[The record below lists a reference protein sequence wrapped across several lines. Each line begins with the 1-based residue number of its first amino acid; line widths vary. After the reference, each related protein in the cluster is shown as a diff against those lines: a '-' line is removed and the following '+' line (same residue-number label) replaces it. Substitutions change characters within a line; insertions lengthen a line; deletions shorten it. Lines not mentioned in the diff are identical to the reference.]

1 MEVREVSIER
11 KLRNEVNKL
20 GGLCFKFNSGVT
32 GVPDRIIIYNGKTI
46 FVETKKPKGGKI
58 SNKQKYWLNEISKRK
73 VEAITIFTHE
83 EIEVFIERLIG
94 ND

>member
-1 MEVREVSIER
+1 METREVSIER
-11 KLRNEVNKL
+11 KLRNEVNRI

-58 SNKQKYWLNEISKRK
+58 SGKQKYWLNVIRKSK
-73 VEAITIFTHE
+73 VEALTIFTKE
-83 EIEVFIERLIG
+83 EIEVFIERLVR
-94 ND
+94 NE